1 MTDGAKGT
9 APVAEPENSVPTQVL
24 ELHDITVDY
33 GPVRA
38 VDGFTG
44 WVGNGEVVALLGS
57 NGSGKSTI
65 LKAVSGLLPLTEG
78 RIAFCGHWIQGMK
91 PSRVVRLGLVQIPQ
105 GRMVFPDQTV
115 EANMFLGGHSRGRA
129 GKAVRDDIEELFER
143 FPRLADRRRQL
154 AGTLSGGEQQML
166 AIARGL
172 MARPRMLMLDEP
184 SLGLAPIIQQQLFE
198 TLGSL
203 ASLGL
208 GILVVEQLAHLALS
222 IADRGYVLDRGRLV
236 AWGTPDEL
244 RSSGKLVEA
253 YLGSGEGAGRGSA

>member
-1 MTDGAKGT
+1 M
-9 APVAEPENSVPTQVL
+9 
-24 ELHDITVDY
+24 TVDY

-38 VDGFTG
+38 VEEFTG

-65 LKAVSGLLPLTEG
+65 LRAVSGIVPMAAG
-78 RIAFCGHWIQGMK
+78 RVAFCGHWIQGMK
-91 PSRVVRLGLVQIPQ
+91 PSRIVRLGLIQIPQ
-105 GRMVFPDQTV
+105 GRLVFPDQSV
-115 EANMFLGGHSRGRA
+115 EANMLLGAHSRGRPDRS
-129 GKAVRDDIEELFER
+129 VRDDIAELFDR
-143 FPRLADRRRQL
+143 FPRLAERRRQP

-198 TLGSL
+198 TLRSL
-203 ASLGL
+203 ADMGL
-208 GILVVEQLAHLALS
+208 GILVVEQLAHLALT
-222 IADRGYVLDRGRLV
+222 IADRGYVLDRGQLV

-244 RSSGKLVEA
+244 RSSGRLVEA
-253 YLGSGEGAGRGSA
+253 YLGSDRT